1 MPKYITNMV
10 SKQKTRMKAK
20 VGGIEKELESMK
32 SRLDGFDRR
41 LEEMNN
47 NR

>member
-1 MPKYITNMV
+1 
-10 SKQKTRMKAK
+10 MKAK
-20 VGGIEKELESMK
+20 VDRIEKELESMK
-32 SRLDGFDRR
+32 SKLDGFDRR